1 MKLGLL
7 GKIVRR
13 VKARIRKQPESQGQ
27 RVLVTEQTI
36 DSVLARQ
43 SGDADELEEFL
54 DSVIQ
59 DRIQDI
65 EGLNETLRGK
75 N

>member
-1 MKLGLL
+1 VKLGLL